1 VDHLRKNL
9 IREKEVESS
18 IWVSLLI
25 LALFLI
31 GVGFLGIYGYKIGQK
46 TVEDYFAASRTLGTF
61 ISLFTYFATLC
72 SAFTFLG
79 CAGWGYSR
87 GLAWYGPIGVGTALI
102 SVNFY
107 IFGYRVWLLGKRYG
121 YVSPPELIRDRF
133 GKELQIIY
141 AAIMLIFILPYLAV
155 QAIGAGYVLEEI
167 SRGAISYAAGAG
179 IITLFMVVL
188 TVGGMRSVAWT
199 DALMGVMMLVC
210 LCLAFGLVSFRMG
223 GLKEV
228 VSKLAQESP
237 AHLSPSGVGGFFT
250 PGVWFGYLL
259 LWVVADPLLPQLWTR
274 MYVVKSPQVI
284 KRMMF
289 LFPLVCLAVFFF
301 PVWIGAMGSAVIP
314 NLEGPAADRILPL
327 LMVKF
332 APSWLVAII
341 LAGALAALISTADSQ
356 ALALSSILTRD
367 IYLSFINPKASA
379 VRQVLIGRITLVF
392 LFLFGFLIALRPIST
407 LVAITTS
414 LLFIGKG
421 LLNGELSVLSWW
433 GRRSLFFLSIKFFL
447 PVLIWVLFPSCLE

>member
-167 SRGAISYAAGAG
+167 SRGAIPYAAGAG
-179 IITLFMVVL
+179 IITLFMIVL

-223 GLKEV
+223 GLKEA

-274 MYVVKSPQVI
+274 MYVAKSPQVI

-301 PVWIGAMGSAVIP
+301 PVWIGAMGSAVIT

-356 ALALSSILTRD
+356 ARLLLSD
-367 IYLSFINPKASA
+367 
-379 VRQVLIGRITLVF
+379 
-392 LFLFGFLIALRPIST
+392 
-407 LVAITTS
+407 
-414 LLFIGKG
+414 
-421 LLNGELSVLSWW
+421 
-433 GRRSLFFLSIKFFL
+433 RSS
-447 PVLIWVLFPSCLE
+447 